1 MLQQTQPDVVLGASD
16 VLWADWPDG
25 AGTNAMQSLLRFEDL
40 FGTEGGR
47 IPPKAQIRLA
57 FLDLPS
63 VARDNMGDGAAVH
76 PMRQPWDDT
85 VSTWNSW
92 TNGIQANGIEA
103 DQLPSVLVGNRSLE
117 PDVQAT
123 LNSVEVTS
131 DLLAWQAGRPNYGWA
146 FLPLVGGVNG
156 WGFRS
161 SEFIS
166 FVDPLKPEGERPRLR
181 VYYTVPGSREPAS
194 LLTPVFEQGG
204 LRIRFRGTPGSTYR
218 LERSSSLRAGFISVG
233 ELTVDSSGEAS
244 LIDSTPVSSEAY
256 FRVVA
261 P

>member
-1 MLQQTQPDVVLGASD
+1 
-16 VLWADWPDG
+16 
-25 AGTNAMQSLLRFEDL
+25 
-40 FGTEGGR
+40 
-47 IPPKAQIRLA
+47 
-57 FLDLPS
+57 
-63 VARDNMGDGAAVH
+63 
-76 PMRQPWDDT
+76 MRQPWDDT

-103 DQLPSVLVGNRSLE
+103 DQNPSVLVGNRSLE

-131 DLLAWQAGRPNYGWA
+131 DILAWQAGRPNYGWA
-146 FLPLVGGVNG
+146 FLPFVGGANG

-218 LERSSSLRAGFISVG
+218 LERSSSLGAGFNSVG